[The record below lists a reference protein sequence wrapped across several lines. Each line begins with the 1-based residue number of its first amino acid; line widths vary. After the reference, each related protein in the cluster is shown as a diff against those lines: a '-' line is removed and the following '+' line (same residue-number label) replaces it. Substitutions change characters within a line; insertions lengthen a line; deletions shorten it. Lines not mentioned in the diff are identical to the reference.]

1 VLMHHSQRAAAPG
14 LCSAHRDFHDL
25 LLSPSSRHI
34 FIGFFVGGC
43 VNQVEI
49 NRDLYYARV
58 QFRAWLGRGRA
69 VRTGGFLLVI

>member
-1 VLMHHSQRAAAPG
+1 
-14 LCSAHRDFHDL
+14 
-25 LLSPSSRHI
+25 
-34 FIGFFVGGC
+34 